1 MHERVSVRYDGIVN
15 ILLIFILDCFVLN
28 MLPLTDRR
36 KIFDLSFQFKI
47 IEDDID
53 RSMSRINLTLTYWKT

>member
-1 MHERVSVRYDGIVN
+1 MHARVSVRYDGIVN

-28 MLPLTDRR
+28 MLLLTDRR

-47 IEDDID
+47 IEDDVD